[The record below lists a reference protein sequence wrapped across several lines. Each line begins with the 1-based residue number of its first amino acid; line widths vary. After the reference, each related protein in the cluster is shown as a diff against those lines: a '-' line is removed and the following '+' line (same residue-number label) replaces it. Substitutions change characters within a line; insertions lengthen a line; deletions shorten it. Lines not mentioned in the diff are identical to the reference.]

1 MEMTK
6 MNKKVKKMWVD
17 RLKEL
22 PPERQGKAHL
32 YQTDTDQMCC
42 LGVLCEIAVEQGV
55 IAPGKPD
62 FRSYYLEYGLSNN
75 FEFLPIEVIKWAGLN
90 LQDPQIG
97 KYTATQYND
106 NEGKSFVQIANLINR
121 YL

>member
-1 MEMTK
+1 MTK

-22 PPERQGKAHL
+22 PPERQGKTYL
-32 YQTDTDQMCC
+32 YRTDTDQMCC

-62 FRSYYLEYGLSNN
+62 FRRYCLEYGPSNN
-75 FEFLPIEVIKWAGLN
+75 FGLLPIGVINWAGLDCV
-90 LQDPQIG
+90 DPQIG
-97 KYTATQYND
+97 KYTATHLND
-106 NEGKSFVQIANLINR
+106 TKGKSFVQIANLINR